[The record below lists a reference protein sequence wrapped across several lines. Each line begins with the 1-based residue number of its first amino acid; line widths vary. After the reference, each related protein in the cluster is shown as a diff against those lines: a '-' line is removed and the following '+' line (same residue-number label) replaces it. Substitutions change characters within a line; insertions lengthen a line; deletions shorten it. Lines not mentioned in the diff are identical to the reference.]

1 MQWMQDVYGDTRAF
15 SGGLMDLFN
24 DSQLQAN
31 DPQAYNRKALAAG
44 QPSGAP
50 SFSVT
55 PGAGPQNF
63 NLYNPFG
70 GR

>member
-1 MQWMQDVYGDTRAF
+1 
-15 SGGLMDLFN
+15 MDLFN